1 MAKQPRTEA
10 RVQSYSER
18 TIDTRGILP
27 SFLIICE
34 GKKTEP
40 NYFKA
45 FRIPDLSVKKLDV
58 IGLGDNTLSL
68 VERAKQEKDGR
79 NYDYVWCVFDR
90 DSFPSGKFNAAITS
104 AYDNGMHVAYS
115 NEAFELWYLL
125 HFNFYNTGMLRKD
138 YESMLTRLLSHKYK
152 KNSATIYEEI
162 KHIQPIAIK
171 NATNLLSQYDLN
183 RPEKDNPSTTV
194 HFLVQCLNALV
205 ECIQKGRKPEDIEL
219 LLKCLNEYQSQARK
233 NCGICDQV
241 IF

>member
-1 MAKQPRTEA
+1 MAKRSRTEA

-18 TIDTRGILP
+18 TVDTRGILP

-45 FRIPDLSVKKLDV
+45 FRIPDLSVEQLDV

-68 VERAKQEKDGR
+68 VERAKQEKGDR
-79 NYDYVWCVFDR
+79 KYDHVWCVFDR
-90 DSFPSGKFNAAITS
+90 DSFPAGRFNAAITS

-138 YESMLTRLLSHKYK
+138 YESMLTKLLNHKYE
-152 KNSATIYEEI
+152 KNSTTIYEEI
-162 KHIQPIAIK
+162 KSRQPNAIK
-171 NATNLLSQYDLN
+171 NATNLLMLSKYDPHK
-183 RPEKDNPSTTV
+183 PEKDNPSTTV
-194 HFLVQCLNALV
+194 HFLVQCLNALL
-205 ECIQKGRKPEDIEL
+205 ECIQKGRKSEDIEIL
-219 LLKCLNEYQSQARK
+219 RECLNKYHSLARK
-233 NCGICDQV
+233 NCGIFD
-241 IF
+241 